1 MIIIIVFGWFIVTI
15 MYMLL
20 RLISNECDLPTVFIV
35 IIFIPFLYVFFLLF
49 LSLLSIYVY
58 DGTYVLLCLL
68 FFSLFAFFAKLRLYW
83 NKLQCMFSTLKI
95 FNVFNNLWF
104 LLKFNLFDFQASQ
117 LFAVHLPLTLTV
129 LLKLHARLPQQPRL
143 YFRVNQRLKWKR

>member
-1 MIIIIVFGWFIVTI
+1 
-15 MYMLL
+15 MYLLL
-20 RLISNECDLPTVFIV
+20 RPISNECDLPTVFIV

-49 LSLLSIYVY
+49 LSLLSMYVY

-104 LLKFNLFDFQASQ
+104 LLKFNLFYLQASQ
-117 LFAVHLPLTLTV
+117 LFAVHLPLTLTA